1 VVVGNYICGCGSR
14 NYFDWMYQNSRP
26 LGTRSIL
33 DTKRKTE
40 RISPPTCLIAKQ
52 PTPICDVVLETILNA
67 PTHILAAS
75 VTQPVISVAISGL
88 YPIHQDFPAAAS
100 IQSIH
105 PILK

>member
-1 VVVGNYICGCGSR
+1 
-14 NYFDWMYQNSRP
+14 M
-26 LGTRSIL
+26 L
-33 DTKRKTE
+33 DCKTAH
-40 RISPPTCLIAKQ
+40 SFQT
-52 PTPICDVVLETILNA
+52 ICDVVLETILNA